1 MVQMVNRAVR
11 VSLRRRAIRASLAA
25 GLVVGL
31 AACGGSAEEPRVDD
45 GADVVVELASA
56 AQDTADA
63 ESARMSMLMTYRDTG
78 REGIDGQTI
87 EMDGVLRLDGSVGEF
102 TVNLAAL
109 GGQGGQEVDLR
120 IIDGVTYMDF
130 GPLVSSFGDDGPAG
144 IAELSWVKLD
154 PAALGVPDQRPG
166 FDAGQYT
173 SNLEYLTMLT
183 GSDDIVELGEDDLDG
198 VSARRYR
205 VRLDGDALGA
215 RFDLDEVAPRL
226 RQPIQQQLEGL
237 AGRTLTIEVWIGV
250 DDHLV
255 RRQVTTLPMLTPAV
269 LGLGEDATMEID
281 VTYSDFGVEVDSE
294 APPDDEVTD
303 YLDYI
308 DLMEELA

>member
-1 MVQMVNRAVR
+1 MVRA
-11 VSLRRRAIRASLAA
+11 ALAA
-25 GLVVGL
+25 VLVVGL

-63 ESARMSMLMTYRDTG
+63 ESARMSMQMTYHDTG

-102 TVNLAAL
+102 TVDFAAL
-109 GGQGGQEVDLR
+109 GEQGGEAVDVR

-130 GPLVSSFGDDGPAG
+130 RPLVSSFGDDGPAG
-144 IAELSWVKLD
+144 IAELRWVKLD

-166 FDAGQYT
+166 FDAGQST

-183 GSDDIVELGEDDLDG
+183 GSDDIVALGEDDLDG
-198 VSARRYR
+198 VSARHYR
-205 VRLDGDALGA
+205 VRLDGDALSA

-237 AGRTLTIEVWIGV
+237 VGRTLTIEVWIGV
-250 DDHLV
+250 DDNLV

-269 LGLGEDATMEID
+269 LGRGEDATMEID

-308 DLMEELA
+308 DLMEELAP